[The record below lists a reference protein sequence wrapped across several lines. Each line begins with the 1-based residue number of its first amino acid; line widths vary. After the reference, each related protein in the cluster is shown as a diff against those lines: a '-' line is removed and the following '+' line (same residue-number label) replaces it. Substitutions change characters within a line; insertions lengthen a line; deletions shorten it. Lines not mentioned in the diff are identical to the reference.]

1 MSNPQEKAKELVW
14 KYYHKLEH
22 TISDEYSKVDWEIA
36 KECAIIAVDEILD
49 YTKKARFPM
58 NSGYDFHEP
67 YYYDEYLLE
76 VKEEIEKLL

>member
-1 MSNPQEKAKELVW
+1 MSNPQEKAKDLVW

-49 YTKKARFPM
+49 YLNKIMIPNPFGQYWQQVKK
-58 NSGYDFHEP
+58 EIQQ
-67 YYYDEYLLE
+67 LL
-76 VKEEIEKLL
+76 

>member
-36 KECAIIAVDEILD
+36 KECAIIAVDE
-49 YTKKARFPM
+49 
-58 NSGYDFHEP
+58 
-67 YYYDEYLLE
+67 YLLWSNNDNIDYWQE
-76 VKEEIEKLL
+76 IKKEIQQLL